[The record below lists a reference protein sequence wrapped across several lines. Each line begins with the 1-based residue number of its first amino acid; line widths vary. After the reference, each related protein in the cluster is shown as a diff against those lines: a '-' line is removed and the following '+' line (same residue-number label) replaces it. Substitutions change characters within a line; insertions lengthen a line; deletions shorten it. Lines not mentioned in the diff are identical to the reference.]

1 MTLPRI
7 VSVAVAVL
15 AVTPAHAERPPQVEA
30 LLQNAGAAQARGD
43 MAAAVSAL
51 EAAAGSAPGDA
62 DVLRRLGTAQG
73 QIGRTEAALATLTRA
88 QRVAPDDADIRL
100 AIGQVHYYRGEH
112 RAALGIAEEIIA
124 RQPDNHDA
132 KDLAER
138 TRRALA
144 ESADARWRLDW
155 SASYSH
161 FEDDARERW
170 LESSA
175 ALGYR
180 INDQTSITG
189 RLDVADRFGSTDVY
203 GEARVDHRFAPGR
216 SAYLALGAAPGAN
229 FLPEWALQGGLGLR
243 AWRGGLGDGVITVD
257 VRHARYSTGSVETL
271 SPGIEQYVLGGRAW
285 LTGRLIL
292 TWDEDDDQ
300 QTGYLL
306 RGDAMATERVRLFAG
321 YADAPETVQNVTL
334 TTRSIF
340 AGGVIELSE
349 RLSLR
354 LDYVRDDR
362 ERSYVRH
369 AATAG
374 VGVRF

>member
-1 MTLPRI
+1 MTRLPI
-7 VSVAVAVL
+7 VSVAVAAL
-15 AVTPAHAERPPQVEA
+15 MATAAQAERAPEVEA
-30 LLQNAGAAQARGD
+30 LLESARAAQARGD
-43 MAAAVSAL
+43 LAAAMSAL
-51 EAAAGSAPGDA
+51 EAAAAAAPGDA

-73 QIGRTEAALATLTRA
+73 QSGRTEAALATLARA
-88 QRVAPDDADIRL
+88 QRLAPDDADIRL

-112 RAALGIAEEIIA
+112 RAALGIAEAVVA
-124 RQPDNHDA
+124 RQPDNGDA

-144 ESADARWRLDW
+144 DGGSTRWRLDW

-170 LESSA
+170 LEGSA

-180 INDQTSITG
+180 IDDQTSVTG
-189 RLDVADRFGSTDVY
+189 RVDGADRFGRTDVY
-203 GEARVDHRFAPGR
+203 GEARVDHRFADGR
-216 SAYLALGAAPGAN
+216 SAYLALGATPGAD

-243 AWRGGLGDGVITVD
+243 AWRSGLGDGVITLD
-257 VRHARYSTGSVETL
+257 VRHAKYATGSVETL
-271 SPGIEQYVLGGRAW
+271 SPGVEQYMLDGRAW

-292 TWDEDDDQ
+292 TWDEDGER

-306 RGDAMATERVRLFAG
+306 RGDVMATERARLFAG
-321 YADAPETVQNVTL
+321 YADAPETVENVTL
-334 TTRSIF
+334 TTRSVF
-340 AGGVIELSE
+340 AGGVLDLSN

-369 AATAG
+369 AVTAG